1 MTREELE
8 IVLLPEVRDAVERN
22 LERDPLQIALDRRIP
37 HAREVATQVKYLK
50 RARTKLPSLWAARCI
65 IPPRAFEQSSSEEC
79 AAAKHLSGR
88 SVLDLTCGLGVDAIA
103 LARRFDRVITVER
116 DEVLADAV
124 RENMRRMKIANVEVV
139 TASAEDCAVSLRE
152 RFDWIFVDPD
162 RRATEGRRAVRMED
176 CSPDVTAL
184 LPQLRRLSDRLAVKC
199 SPLFDIDEA
208 FRIFGD
214 CGAEAVSLHGECK
227 EVMIYADGRHPSIAA
242 EAIGV
247 GRFEVAREDAAC
259 EACTKDFDPDAYAWL
274 VVPDAALRKTRLT
287 IRHLRGKADVW
298 SNNSFAFAREK
309 PEGVL
314 GRILPVKRI
323 EPYDPKALRRELRGA
338 GVDILCRDFPVSAD
352 EVRRRTG
359 MRSGDEHRIALTCV
373 AGRCLTVRIGSAK

>member
-1 MTREELE
+1 MR
-8 IVLLPEVRDAVERN
+8 
-22 LERDPLQIALDRRIP
+22 IALDRRIP
-37 HAREVATQVKYLK
+37 HAREVATQVKYLA

-88 SVLDLTCGLGVDAIA
+88 SILDLTCGLGIDALA
-103 LARRFDRVITVER
+103 LARRFERVTTLER
-116 DEVLADAV
+116 DEALADAV
-124 RENMRRMKIANVEVV
+124 RENMRRMGIDNVEVV
-139 TASAEDCAVSLRE
+139 TASAEDYIASCRE
-152 RFDWIFVDPD
+152 RFDWIYADPD
-162 RRATEGRRAVRMED
+162 RRAAEGRRAVRMED
-176 CSPDVTAL
+176 CSPDVVGL
-184 LPQLRRLSDRLAVKC
+184 LPELRRLSDRIAVKC

-214 CGAEAVSLHGECK
+214 CGAEAVSLRGECK
-227 EVMIYADGRHPSIAA
+227 EVMIYADGRRPTVAA

-247 GRFEVAREDAAC
+247 GRFEVPREEALGEPCAAP
-259 EACTKDFDPDAYAWL
+259 FDPDAYSWL
-274 VVPDAALRKTRLT
+274 VVPDVALQKARLT

-314 GRILPVKRI
+314 GRALPIERI
-323 EPYDPKALRRELRGA
+323 EPYDPKALRRELRGK
-338 GVDILCRDFPVSAD
+338 GVDILCREFPFSVD

-359 MRSGDEHRIALTCV
+359 MRSGDAHRMALTRI
-373 AGRCLTVRIGSAK
+373 AGRCLTVRIAETR